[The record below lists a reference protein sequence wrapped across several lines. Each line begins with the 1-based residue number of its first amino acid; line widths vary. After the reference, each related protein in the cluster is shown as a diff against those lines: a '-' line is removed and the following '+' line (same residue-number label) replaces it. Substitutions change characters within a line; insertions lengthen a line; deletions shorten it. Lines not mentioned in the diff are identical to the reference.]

1 MKIDSKP
8 LRYAHAEGHTD
19 VCYTEDGQL
28 VLYSQCFSFNSWE
41 INQVI
46 FSAYTRMFLIIFM
59 KYMLSVQ

>member
-28 VLYSQCFSFNSWE
+28 VLY
-41 INQVI
+41 
-46 FSAYTRMFLIIFM
+46 Y
-59 KYMLSVQ
+59 